1 MNPLKSAIAQCV
13 ARMSILKYFPS
24 DPIVR
29 TEIMRL
35 IERMITEPHQAE
47 WLAEMMTK
55 HFNEWPG
62 PLALRAMVCQRWKPA
77 DGVESDMQGFGGTL
91 EIEIIA
97 ARHIE
102 SEEHKRI
109 TPGAQKLLAEFMPAT
124 DKALAVIERDPIDPG
139 QQRRAEQTA
148 RWVRVCQALPAIKRT
163 SKMLCA
169 EFTST
174 RDLDRREGILKQF
187 ERAAEKIAAAGHVLS
202 KVEYG
207 E

>member
-1 MNPLKSAIAQCV
+1 MNQLKSAIAQCV

-62 PLALRAMVCQRWKPA
+62 PLALRAMVSQRWKPA
-77 DGVESDMQGFGGTL
+77 DGVEADMQGFGGTL
-91 EIEIIA
+91 EMEIITK
-97 ARHIE
+97 RHLE
-102 SEEHKRI
+102 SEERKRI
-109 TPGAQKLLAEFMPAT
+109 TPGARKLLAEVVPVEKM
-124 DKALAVIERDPIDPG
+124 ALTVIDQQPG

-174 RDLDRREGILKQF
+174 HDLDRREGILKQF
-187 ERAAEKIAAAGHVLS
+187 ERAAERLAAFKREEAI
-202 KVEYG
+202 
-207 E
+207 